1 MLQTAIREFKALCN
15 VKDTPLMKYL
25 LGNKESF
32 SDHSK
37 EKSNDLLSSFGG
49 SKALGAGFRI
59 WVKSKF
65 NDSQKAAINA
75 AAQEYGSGGFTLVK
89 GPPGT
94 GKVR

>member
-1 MLQTAIREFKALCN
+1 
-15 VKDTPLMKYL
+15 MKYL
-25 LGNKESF
+25 LGNRETF
-32 SDHSK
+32 LDTC
-37 EKSNDLLSSFGG
+37 EENSNDLLSADGG

-75 AAQEYGSGGFTLVK
+75 AAREYGSGGFTLVK

-94 GKVR
+94 GKVSD